1 MADAAKSVDEIEQM
15 TGMDFFPQLNDA
27 LERRVEAQY
36 SLSRWH

>member
-1 MADAAKSVDEIEQM
+1 MSDAAKSVDEIEQM

-27 LERRVEAQY
+27 LERRVEVQY